1 MTALYVD
8 IDPHACEWLRN
19 LISAGVIAP
28 GDVWLRDIRD
38 IAPNELIHYDQCHFF
53 AGIGVWS
60 YALRLAR
67 WSDDRRVWTGSC
79 PCQPFSAAGRGG
91 GFADERHL
99 WPAWQWL
106 IEQCRPDTI
115 FGEQVASKDG
125 LAWFDLV
132 LSDLEG
138 SNYAVGVSDSCAAGV
153 GSPNVRQRL
162 FFVADAC
169 HERRE
174 RERLQLFTG
183 QSRDAMLEASGSRGA
198 SELADS
204 ESIRLLGRQDD
215 GDGGRRER
223 ASGQGC
229 EAGELGDA
237 ACDRQWERR
246 ELDTGARCEVSLG
259 GSSVPSELADA
270 GGERLEVLG
279 EQPSRGQCT
288 PTERGG
294 AFDRPGPTNGYWRDA
309 DWLFC
314 TDGKWRAVSAGSFPL
329 VDGAAFRLGSGGPFE
344 GKSRAGMLKGYGNAI
359 NAEVAAEFIRAF
371 IDYDLAKEWR
381 RMVEGLHG

>member
-1 MTALYVD
+1 MTALYID

-60 YALRLAR
+60 YALRLAG

-132 LSDLEG
+132 LADLEG

-162 FFVADAC
+162 FFVAD
-169 HERRE
+169 
-174 RERLQLFTG
+174 
-183 QSRDAMLEASGSRGA
+183 SGSRGRGKQPA
-198 SELADS
+198 EPTEAGEWSRRHSDLCGRDGSVADS

-237 ACDRQWERR
+237 DE
-246 ELDTGARCEVSLG
+246 S
-259 GSSVPSELADA
+259 
-270 GGERLEVLG
+270 RLEGRRL
-279 EQPSRGQCT
+279 S
-288 PTERGG
+288 ERGRSDECAAQASG
-294 AFDRPGPTNGYWRDA
+294 DLVRPGPTNGFWRDA
-309 DWLFC
+309 DWIGC
-314 TDGKWRAVSAGSFPL
+314 TDGKWRPVEPGSFPL
-329 VDGAAFRLGSGGPFE
+329 VDGAAFRVGSGGPFE
-344 GKSRAGMLKGYGNAI
+344 GKSRAQMLKGYGNAI